1 MLDAYIKTG
10 SFLEF
15 LLNFEETYN
24 KELRWEV
31 FLHKV
36 FDRTWDEYEEG
47 VSEAVGRVEK
57 SQMSETK
64 QQETIADSM
73 AILQSFQPT
82 QQEVRTLG
90 SV

>member
-10 SFLEF
+10 CFTEF

-36 FDRTWDEYEEG
+36 FDKTWDEYEEG
-47 VSEAVGRVEK
+47 IREAAERVEK
-57 SQMSETK
+57 SRMSETE

-73 AILQSFQPT
+73 AILQSFQP
-82 QQEVRTLG
+82 
-90 SV
+90 S

>member
-10 SFLEF
+10 CFVEF

-36 FDRTWDEYEEG
+36 FDKTWNEYEEG
-47 VSEAVGRVEK
+47 ISEEVERVEK
-57 SQMSETK
+57 SRMSETE
-64 QQETIADSM
+64 QQETIADSI
-73 AILQSFQPT
+73 AILQSFQP
-82 QQEVRTLG
+82 
-90 SV
+90 S